1 LAGSR
6 TYHRNIS
13 IAALI
18 AIAIGVLTAITV
30 GSPKTLKLEQGL
42 LLPKPRPLPEFQLI
56 DSHRQAFGNAQL
68 TGQWS
73 LLFAGFTNCPD
84 VCPNTLALLKA
95 VHRQLDEQKLPL
107 HVVFISV
114 DPERDTPERLDE
126 YTRYFSPDF
135 TGVTGPLAQ
144 LDRLAASAGLVYA
157 KVPGA
162 NPDSYTMDHS
172 AALVLIDPQARIA
185 AYFTPP
191 FKIEALASDLAKVLK
206 SAS

>member
-1 LAGSR
+1 MAGTR

-18 AIAIGVLTAITV
+18 AVVIGVLTAITV
-30 GSPKTLKLEQGL
+30 GSPKTLKLEQGM

-56 DSHRQAFGNAQL
+56 DSNQQPFGNTQL

-73 LLFAGFTNCPD
+73 LLFAGFTHCPD
-84 VCPNTLALLKA
+84 VCPNTLALLKG
-95 VHRQLDEQKLPL
+95 VHRQLDEQQLPL
-107 HVVFISV
+107 QVVFISV
-114 DPERDTPERLDE
+114 DPERDTPERLGE

-135 TGVTGPLAQ
+135 VGVTGPLAQ
-144 LDRLAASAGLVYA
+144 LDKLAASAGLVYA
-157 KVPGA
+157 KVPGTTTD
-162 NPDSYTMDHS
+162 NYTMDHS

-191 FKIEALASDLAKVLK
+191 FKIETLASDLAKVLQ